1 MAIYSFSAKDNREH
15 RYSFCNKLAIKALAA
30 GRLCRHVRPLQS
42 GPDATSQWHAPGP
55 ASRSSGSDPFAS
67 FALEVTEAT
76 GMHSRAKP
84 RSGGWRRGSRGAI
97 KLRAK
102 ISLRG
107 GAMDSSMAATSL
119 GGERLELQSLVP
131 LMSECA
137 PEIDLKK
144 ERNARRHG
152 PGGERAYGR
161 RASALREEHLQ
172 FQLSDSD

>member
-1 MAIYSFSAKDNREH
+1 
-15 RYSFCNKLAIKALAA
+15 
-30 GRLCRHVRPLQS
+30 
-42 GPDATSQWHAPGP
+42 
-55 ASRSSGSDPFAS
+55 
-67 FALEVTEAT
+67 
-76 GMHSRAKP
+76 
-84 RSGGWRRGSRGAI
+84 
-97 KLRAK
+97 
-102 ISLRG
+102 
-107 GAMDSSMAATSL
+107 MDSSMAATSL

-131 LMSECA
+131 LMTECA